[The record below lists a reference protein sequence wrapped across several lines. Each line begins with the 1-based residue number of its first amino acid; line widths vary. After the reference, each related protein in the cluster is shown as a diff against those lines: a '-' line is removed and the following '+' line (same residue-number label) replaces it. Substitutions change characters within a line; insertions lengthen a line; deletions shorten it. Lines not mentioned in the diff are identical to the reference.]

1 MFKKK
6 KLMWYRLALN
16 NSEDEIPSGAVRRF
30 HYTST
35 NDILDKIAEEGILI
49 DKSES
54 YKYGDPKAVWSN
66 PKFTRAPSVEF
77 WEYPENII
85 GNQYQFKDVEPNQI
99 IKLHYTWSD
108 LLKYILE
115 NYGVY
120 EGIKQLE
127 EIGLTDTPDYKEVY
141 EKLLQLKNSKD

>member
-1 MFKKK
+1 
-6 KLMWYRLALN
+6 MWYRIAFDNLN
-16 NSEDEIPSGAVRRF
+16 NTEIPEGAERRF

-35 NDILDKIAEEGILI
+35 NEVLDKIAKEGILVN
-49 DKSES
+49 KSES

-66 PKFTRAPSVEF
+66 SKLVKVPSVEF

-85 GNQYQFKDVEPNQI
+85 GNQYQFKDVNPNQI
-99 IKLHYTWSD
+99 IRLHYTWSD

-115 NYGVY
+115 NNGVH

-141 EKLLQLKNSKD
+141 EKLLELKNSKD